1 MSRLK
6 TRNQQ
11 SELPTSCDELQE
23 SLSLYADDGLAPDAR
38 GACYRHLEVCPVC
51 RARLAEM
58 RSIRSSLA
66 MLSRPSPPDDLV
78 PAINK
83 ALVAAAAAQRARHDN
98 TFVDVISPWLPPGAM
113 RDAFTSLASVIIFT
127 CVFAALRPHMIAL
140 HEAAQAF
147 EQVPIAS

>member
-11 SELPTSCDELQE
+11 PEMPTSCDELQE

-58 RSIRSSLA
+58 RPIRSSLA

-78 PAINK
+78 PALHPRTIWSPPSTRPWWPPP
-83 ALVAAAAAQRARHDN
+83 QRKGPVMTIR
-98 TFVDVISPWLPPGAM
+98 
-113 RDAFTSLASVIIFT
+113 SL
-127 CVFAALRPHMIAL
+127 M
-140 HEAAQAF
+140 
-147 EQVPIAS
+147 